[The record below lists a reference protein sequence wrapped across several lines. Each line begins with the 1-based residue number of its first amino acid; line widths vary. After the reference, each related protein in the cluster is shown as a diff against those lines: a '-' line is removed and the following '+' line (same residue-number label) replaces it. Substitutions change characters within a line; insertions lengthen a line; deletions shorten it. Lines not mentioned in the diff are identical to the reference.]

1 MIATKN
7 DSPLDDTIRARMQG
21 IRGEIDQNLR
31 DVSASAR
38 SMVDWKHYV
47 KAHPWACLGTAAAL
61 GFLVAPK
68 RSTAMNADLA
78 APNGPAKT
86 GHPLATAAPTAAHRF
101 VDAIVV
107 AAVSIAARE
116 TIAFLGRNVG
126 SLLGMYWE

>member
-68 RSTAMNADLA
+68 RSTAMNADW
-78 APNGPAKT
+78 PPQT
-86 GHPLATAAPTAAHRF
+86 DRQRPGHPLATASR
-101 VDAIVV
+101 
-107 AAVSIAARE
+107 
-116 TIAFLGRNVG
+116 
-126 SLLGMYWE
+126 